1 MRSLGGFSICCRLLS
16 SGAGRGLSGT
26 VAATVSREQR
36 REGGGEREEKEE
48 DAVAAVR
55 SRGRPTSPPTKG
67 WILLPAE
74 SGQRSRRH
82 KLEVIGHSTLDFRE
96 SPYYD
101 LNFTIVER

>member
-1 MRSLGGFSICCRLLS
+1 MVVLLLHLLHRCSCCLPKS
-16 SGAGRGLSGT
+16 SGSGRGLSGT

-48 DAVAAVR
+48 EEDAVAAVR

-74 SGQRSRRH
+74 FGQRSRH
-82 KLEVIGHSTLDFRE
+82 KLEVIGHSTLE
-96 SPYYD
+96 KV
-101 LNFTIVER
+101 LTMT

>member
-1 MRSLGGFSICCRLLS
+1 MGGFSICCRLLS

-36 REGGGEREEKEE
+36 REGGGEREEEEEEEEEDAVEEEEEEEEE

-67 WILLPAE
+67 WILLP
-74 SGQRSRRH
+74 SRIWSNVP
-82 KLEVIGHSTLDFRE
+82 LAQA
-96 SPYYD
+96 
-101 LNFTIVER
+101 

>member
-48 DAVAAVR
+48 EEDAVAAVR

-74 SGQRSRRH
+74 SGQMSRH
-82 KLEVIGHSTLDFRE
+82 KLEVIGHSTLE
-96 SPYYD
+96 KV
-101 LNFTIVER
+101 LTMT